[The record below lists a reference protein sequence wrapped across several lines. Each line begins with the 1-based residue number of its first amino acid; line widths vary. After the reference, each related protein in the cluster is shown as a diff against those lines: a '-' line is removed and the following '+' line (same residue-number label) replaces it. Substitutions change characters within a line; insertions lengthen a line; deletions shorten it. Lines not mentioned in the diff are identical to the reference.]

1 MSFSTP
7 PIFFWRSA
15 LLAVATTLVCT
26 GAAAQW
32 QWVDGSGRK
41 VFSDT
46 PPPPGIPEKN
56 IVKRA
61 GAAGT
66 KPAVT
71 ATTAPSASPAAAPA
85 ATPQIS
91 GRDEQLEAK
100 KKQAEAQEQA
110 QKKTEADKL
119 AKARQDNCERAKR
132 GKTTLESGVR
142 MATTNT
148 KGEREIMDDAA
159 RGAEVK
165 RINEIIQSSCGS
177 TAP

>member
-7 PIFFWRSA
+7 SVFSWRST
-15 LLAVATTLVCT
+15 LLAMATALVCT

-46 PPPPGIPEKN
+46 PPPPGLPDKN
-56 IVKRA
+56 ILQRP
-61 GAAGT
+61 GAAGM

-71 ATTAPSASPAAAPA
+71 TTPAPSAAPAVAPA
-85 ATPQIS
+85 ALPSIS

-100 KKQAEAQEQA
+100 KRQAEAQEQA
-110 QKKTEADKL
+110 QKKASADKI
-119 AKARQDNCERAKR
+119 AKAQQDNCERAKR
-132 GKTTLESGVR
+132 SKTTLESGVR
-142 MATTNT
+142 MATTNA

-159 RGAEVK
+159 RGAELK
-165 RINEIIQSSCGS
+165 RISEIIQSSCNTS
-177 TAP
+177 AP

>member
-1 MSFSTP
+1 MTVSKPPVFS
-7 PIFFWRSA
+7 WRSV

-46 PPPPGIPEKN
+46 PPPPSIPEKD
-56 IVKRA
+56 ILKRA
-61 GAAGT
+61 GPPAAPPVAIA
-66 KPAVT
+66 PAG
-71 ATTAPSASPAAAPA
+71 PSAVPAAAP
-85 ATPQIS
+85 QIS
-91 GRDEQLEAK
+91 GKDEQLEAK

-110 QKKTEADKL
+110 LKKAEAEKI
-119 AKARQDNCERAKR
+119 AKTRQDNCERAKR
-132 GKTTLESGVR
+132 SRTTLESGVR

-159 RGAEVK
+159 RATEVK
-165 RINEIIQSSCGS
+165 RINEIIQSSCGAS
-177 TAP
+177 AP